1 MKTKNFEKKSDDFVA
16 DETMDEEDVKNIESV
31 INTPDEEST
40 NTAKSTKTIR
50 RPQSYIVTVP
60 NLALRMGPGTNFD
73 KLGIAPSGH
82 VLVDEIKDGF
92 GRLADGSG
100 WICLEYA
107 RKVN

>member
-1 MKTKNFEKKSDDFVA
+1 MRSREYEKKSEDFVA
-16 DETMDEEDVKNIESV
+16 DETIEAQDVATKDTTTKSV
-31 INTPDEEST
+31 H
-40 NTAKSTKTIR
+40 
-50 RPQSYIVTVP
+50 RPQAYIVTVP

>member
-1 MKTKNFEKKSDDFVA
+1 MKTRNYEKKFDGFVA
-16 DETMDEEDVKNIESV
+16 DETMDEE
-31 INTPDEEST
+31 ST
-40 NTAKSTKTIR
+40 DIAKPTKIVR

-73 KLGIAPSGH
+73 ILGIAPSGH

-100 WICLEYA
+100 WICMEYA